1 MSATATLRVTDRNKS
16 TEATTPKATT
26 RPRAKARAKR
36 RTITKPPLPTKTPT
50 PAVSTPPPPR
60 PRRRRP
66 AVAKRITDLPTS
78 TSPPAESSATPLSPP
93 TAPLESTADVP
104 DMPASSLAPAVWAAK
119 TLADRAN
126 RGSESALSSLRQLLA
141 TKPEIW
147 ENAGNICAL
156 AERALVSLIG
166 AGDALIEESALL
178 RARALKADLLG
189 STPTPLERLVIDW
202 IAVSFL
208 AVQQSECAAA
218 TPANGSIQQAAHRYR
233 RAESAARR
241 FATAIRTLAVV
252 RRLLPG
258 NVVSLAAKDSAGPAT
273 KVAAAPA

>member
-119 TLADRAN
+119 TLAERAN
-126 RGSESALSSLRQLLA
+126 RGSESALSGLRQLLELR
-141 TKPEIW
+141 PELW
-147 ENAGNICAL
+147 EHAGNVAAL
-156 AERALVSLIG
+156 AERAWASLIG
-166 AGDALIEESALL
+166 AGDALVEESVL
-178 RARALKADLLG
+178 RRLRQFKTDLAG
-189 STPTPLERLVIDW
+189 DDATPLERAVIDL
-202 IAVSFL
+202 IGVCYL
-208 AVQQSECAAA
+208 AAEQGERVAA
-218 TPANGSIQQAAHRYR
+218 TPPDGASLQQAAFRAH
-233 RAESAARR
+233 RAESAGRR
-241 FATAIRTLAVV
+241 FANAVRTLAVV
-252 RRLLPG
+252 RKLLPRTT
-258 NVVSLAAKDSAGPAT
+258 VTVTPIA
-273 KVAAAPA
+273 VAP